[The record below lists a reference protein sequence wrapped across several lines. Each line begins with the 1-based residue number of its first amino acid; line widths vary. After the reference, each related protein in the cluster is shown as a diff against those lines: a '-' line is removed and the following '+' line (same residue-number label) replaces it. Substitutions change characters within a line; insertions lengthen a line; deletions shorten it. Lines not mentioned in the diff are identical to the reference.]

1 MKNHLKS
8 EMVKS
13 MDALHFSEEEKNAM
27 VCRLLAESRKEEKTR
42 HSKKRLAF
50 TALAAAIAVAVLT
63 GAALFTRWSY
73 AMQVQYHPTE
83 EIKKQAEQSGLSVML
98 EKARESSDSNEVLSV
113 TENGI
118 TITAVQSIVDQY
130 GAELTFRIEGFDL
143 PKDRAP
149 AVWPIVSIDGD
160 TCIPGGQTGAF
171 FNGLTRNK
179 EGQTVYAS
187 SGQPVK
193 SRDDIFHTLI
203 LEYAAPDGSLEYTHI
218 INFENTDG
226 RYLGKEIEVTFPF
239 VGLGFEEK
247 AAPMEPVVEGNWTLR
262 WTLTGTTN
270 TVPITIDKE
279 IGDSDVLLLDAEIG
293 QHTVRARYQ
302 MLNYQEDWTD
312 FSEFPQTLWGV
323 RLKDGS
329 EHICGWGSCA
339 FENQEKMIYFTEYT
353 IQDVIL
359 DPSQVES
366 LMFHKGWEMDSDG
379 HPATETFYY
388 IPVTVN

>member
-1 MKNHLKS
+1 MKHNLKS
-8 EMVKS
+8 EMVKA
-13 MDALHFSEEEKNAM
+13 MDEIHFSEEEKNYM
-27 VCRLLAESRKEEKTR
+27 VSRLMAQTKPKKEPKLSSRKLTII
-42 HSKKRLAF
+42 
-50 TALAAAIAVAVLT
+50 ALAAVMTVITLT

-73 AMQVQYHPTE
+73 AMQIQYHPSE

-98 EKARESSDSNEVLSV
+98 EKTKDTSDSNEVLSV

-143 PKDRAP
+143 PKDRDP

-160 TCIPGGQTGAF
+160 TNIPGGQTGAF
-171 FNGLTRNK
+171 FNGLTQNK
-179 EGQTVYAS
+179 DGQTVYAS

-193 SRDDIFHTLI
+193 SRDDEFHTLI

-218 INFENTDG
+218 INFENRDG

-239 VGLGFEEK
+239 VGLGSEEK
-247 AAPMEPVVEGNWTLR
+247 ASPMEPVVEGDWTLR

-270 TVPITIDKE
+270 TVPITINKE

-302 MLNYQEDWTD
+302 MLNYQEVWTVY
-312 FSEFPQTLWGV
+312 SEFPQTLWGI

-329 EHICGWGSCA
+329 EHICGWGNCG
-339 FENQEKMIYFTEYT
+339 FEDQKKMIYFTEYT
-353 IQDVIL
+353 IQDAIL

-366 LMFHKGWEMDSDG
+366 LMFHKG
-379 HPATETFYY
+379 
-388 IPVTVN
+388 